1 MAAMLDEALV
11 AFLLIVGTVGIHAVG
26 TTLLFRYLLGAVSRI
41 KDRMSFLHGLILTA
55 STVLF
60 LLFLHVCEVVLW
72 ALAYSILPDL
82 EGLSTFPHAL
92 YFSFITFTTLGY
104 GDITIVGKWRLLSGI
119 EAMNGILLFGW
130 STAML
135 FGLIQQLWRIGH
147 PSREEKGR

>member
-1 MAAMLDEALV
+1 M
-11 AFLLIVGTVGIHAVG
+11 G
-26 TTLLFRYLLGAVSRI
+26 
-41 KDRMSFLHGLILTA
+41 FLHGLILTA

-72 ALAYSILPDL
+72 ALTYSLLPDL
-82 EGLSTFPHAL
+82 EAFRAFPNAL
-92 YFSFITFTTLGY
+92 YFSYITFTTLGY
-104 GDITIVGKWRLLSGI
+104 GDITIVGKWRMLSGV

-147 PSREEKGR
+147 SLHGEKGR